1 MIGSKAGSGAYHS
14 FMSKSCAF
22 TTGGDENGCNIV
34 AKQVQLRLYI
44 IPEYHPARMTDIT
57 THQASRKRLL
67 IALAITCSFMVIQLI
82 GAYHANSLAVFADA
96 GHLFVHNSTLF
107 IAILASSIAIHL
119 ARNFNEGYKKAELV
133 GGLINGSLYLGI
145 SLTILFLGS
154 ERYFE
159 MHEGHHKD
167 VNTTIMAWVSSIG
180 FVFHGCAAWVLYKG
194 RKDSINVYAV
204 FLHTFFDL
212 LSTVS
217 TLVAGVTIA
226 LTGWQQL
233 DVLFSMVIAVFVL
246 FTGLRLIVQCIKR
259 LQNQEGRLP
268 SAQAIEKAMTK
279 LAHVHSVHN
288 VTVSR
293 IDKQL
298 AVGAHIVLKHQCTVA
313 AHDAVCRNNA
323 EQMLKQRFNVEHSVL
338 QIEAHPHSEDGQAHH
353 CVQH

>member
-1 MIGSKAGSGAYHS
+1 
-14 FMSKSCAF
+14 
-22 TTGGDENGCNIV
+22 
-34 AKQVQLRLYI
+34 
-44 IPEYHPARMTDIT
+44 MTDIT

-159 MHEGHHKD
+159 MHEGITK
-167 VNTTIMAWVSSIG
+167 TLTPPLWRGFQVSALS
-180 FVFHGCAAWVLYKG
+180 FMDAPLGCYTRAAKTALM
-194 RKDSINVYAV
+194 YAV

-226 LTGWQQL
+226 LTACSNWMCCL
-233 DVLFSMVIAVFVL
+233 VW
-246 FTGLRLIVQCIKR
+246 
-259 LQNQEGRLP
+259 
-268 SAQAIEKAMTK
+268 
-279 LAHVHSVHN
+279 
-288 VTVSR
+288 
-293 IDKQL
+293 
-298 AVGAHIVLKHQCTVA
+298 
-313 AHDAVCRNNA
+313 
-323 EQMLKQRFNVEHSVL
+323 
-338 QIEAHPHSEDGQAHH
+338 
-353 CVQH
+353 